1 MEKTKFSFAMVI
13 AILAILIGA
22 YIALMGMVYLL
33 NGALVG
39 ALVFSGVFAVVS
51 IVSLW
56 VVCRAKANR
65 YKRQRKLGY
74 YIFVPLLSLSV
85 IAGLFPISHF
95 MNLVSDAKELGESY
109 KTAVSVAGNIPGEY
123 DKYKAERVARYR
135 SHLEDIKSGKETEG
149 AEVFGK
155 LPGNT
160 DDERIENA
168 VKLLKS
174 MLEVKLDMASETER
188 KEWLGNAS
196 SFAVWSFSTTQNLDV
211 VNAEVEKW
219 VSDYKKQSEK
229 TLAGET
235 CEPFK
240 LVAFD
245 EAMATIKAECSTV
258 SMPSVVSIVV
268 IILFVGLVVLPYILT
283 SSSIV
288 GATSQRTENYE

>member
-13 AILAILIGA
+13 AILAILVGA

-39 ALVFSGVFAVVS
+39 ALAFSGVFAAVS
-51 IVSLW
+51 VVSLW
-56 VVCRAKANR
+56 IVCRAKANR

-85 IAGLFPISHF
+85 IIGLFPISHF
-95 MNLVSDAKELGESY
+95 VNIVSAAKELGESY
-109 KTAVSVAGNIPGEY
+109 KTAVSVAGNIPSEY
-123 DKYKAERVARYR
+123 DRYKAERVAGYR
-135 SHLEDIKSGKETEG
+135 SHLENIKSGKVTE
-149 AEVFGK
+149 EVELFGK

-168 VKLLKS
+168 VKHLNS
-174 MLEVKLDMASETER
+174 MLEVKVDEASEAER

-196 SFAVWSFSTTQNLDV
+196 NFAVWSFSTTQNLDV

-219 VSDYKKQSEK
+219 VGDYRKQSEK

-240 LVAFD
+240 LIAFD
-245 EAMATIKAECSTV
+245 DAMAAIKKKCTTM
-258 SMPSVVSIVV
+258 SMPSVVSIIV